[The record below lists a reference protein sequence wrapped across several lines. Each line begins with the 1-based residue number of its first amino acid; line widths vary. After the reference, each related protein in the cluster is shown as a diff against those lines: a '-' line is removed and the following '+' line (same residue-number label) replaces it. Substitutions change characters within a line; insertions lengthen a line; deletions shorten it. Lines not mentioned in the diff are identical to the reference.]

1 MGAVN
6 TEIPKMRLGFA
17 HEGSVTRTQSPRPDL
32 VRLLDQ
38 YASDV
43 VSIVFEYDERKL
55 EPNEVL
61 FEPRVQI
68 QLRFPTGEPTP
79 GRLPGV
85 SIHRFQLGQILD
97 AKTWVDKNA
106 ADPFGVPYDERIN
119 HQIVEP
125 LMDRVESVFKEGFK
139 TMAA

>member
-1 MGAVN
+1 MVLSFACYGSSKYRN
-6 TEIPKMRLGFA
+6 TKNEIGFC
-17 HEGSVTRTQSPRPDL
+17 TRRVCYENSEPRPDL

-68 QLRFPTGEPTP
+68 Q
-79 GRLPGV
+79 
-85 SIHRFQLGQILD
+85 
-97 AKTWVDKNA
+97 
-106 ADPFGVPYDERIN
+106 
-119 HQIVEP
+119 
-125 LMDRVESVFKEGFK
+125 
-139 TMAA
+139 